1 MNAQFTKAN
10 FNEIQ
15 IGSVVD
21 FGFKIN
27 STLTVESIEDIG
39 NDLIKVSGKHF
50 VTGHKI
56 SHNFASN
63 ILPAVRILVGA

>member
-1 MNAQFTKAN
+1 MQEFKKAQF
-10 FNEIQ
+10 NEMQ
-15 IGSVVD
+15 IGDVVD

-27 STLTVESIEDIG
+27 STIIVESITSLG

-56 SHNFASN
+56 SHNFQSYT
-63 ILPAVRILVGA
+63 LPAVRILVGA

>member
-1 MNAQFTKAN
+1 MKQEFIKAQ

-15 IGSVVD
+15 VGNVVD

-27 STLTVESIEDIG
+27 STLTVESIENLG

-50 VTGHKI
+50 VTGQKI
-56 SHNFASN
+56 SHNFQSYT
-63 ILPAVRILVGA
+63 LPAVRILVGA